1 MSLVVKSPNMT
12 DKIVKH
18 YIEIFQWEL
27 KMSRRGNALR
37 SESKHS
43 SHLISCATYRQLHLS
58 VFRSQSQQELNH
70 LQEIGVIID
79 EPTEWIISLA
89 EEGKKTSSGG
99 LRICFYP
106 RMTILHLRE
115 RGRGRERHTP
125 NLPVLD
131 NILPIKLFELRF
143 LFTVDLRSGHW
154 HYVLTTFTS
163 CTTAHGWNR

>member
-1 MSLVVKSPNMT
+1 MSLVVKSPSMT

-27 KMSRRGNALR
+27 KTSGNGNALR
-37 SESKHS
+37 SESKHTS
-43 SHLISCATYRQLHLS
+43 NLISFATYRQLHLS
-58 VFRSQSQQELNH
+58 VFRGQPHRNWTMH

-89 EEGKKTSSGG
+89 EEGKKASSGG

-106 RMTILHLRE
+106 RMTINTALKRE
-115 RGRGRERHTP
+115 RERERERHTP
-125 NLPVLD
+125 SLPVLD
-131 NILPIKLFELRF
+131 NKITAYKAL
-143 LFTVDLRSGHW
+143 DLRSGHW

-163 CTTAHGWNR
+163 CTTPHGWNR